1 MQERL
6 LDQLH
11 RQVKRLQSRTIS
23 PQGEKLCA
31 VKRNRRWETGR
42 VFRAV
47 RGEEEAF
54 YWGIAEEAGNRSI
67 EMQVDV

>member
-23 PQGEKLCA
+23 
-31 VKRNRRWETGR
+31 

>member
-1 MQERL
+1 M
-6 LDQLH
+6 
-11 RQVKRLQSRTIS
+11 VAVWYNFAAG
-23 PQGEKLCA
+23 GEAADLVVCA

-42 VFRAV
+42 IFRVV
-47 RGEEEAF
+47 RGEEKAF